1 MPCYNEV
8 RKPKGVN
15 TMFFRILKKDLQR
28 RKATNAILLVFILLA
43 SMFFS
48 SSVNNAMAVL
58 GGIDSFSEKAHAPN
72 LLAAS
77 LQNEAVAELLAGL
90 KSVDSCDVVS
100 AVVLDTDQLTHNGKA
115 VESFSPYLI
124 PFAEQKLTYFD
135 ENNEPITEV
144 APGTVRVSATSMR
157 QAGLSTGDILEFEIG
172 DEIRKLTIAGPLKD
186 ATCLGR
192 LYMMNPEDHDAW
204 FSGSD
209 ELDLTFF
216 YIYTNDRSDATEQL
230 TIAFPSLMIYEIE
243 TLHLNLLPEMILAG
257 ILLAVSICLMLIAFV
272 VLRFTISFTLTE
284 EFRQIGVMK
293 AIGLPNPQIRR
304 LYLAKYLLL
313 AVVGAFIGFLGSIPF
328 SNLLLDSVSQTM
340 VLGSEDSLLINALCC
355 ILVVVIILA
364 FCYSCTAKVKKFTP
378 VDAIRSGTTG
388 ERFQKKGLLR
398 LSKTPGK
405 PTFFLAL
412 NDVLSQPRRFGA
424 IILTLFLCLSLVLM
438 LTTSVN
444 TLKSSGLV
452 PAFDMTRFHLACGAG
467 YDFHPTPDGNQLMR
481 EELKETEALLKQ
493 RGMDCRCY
501 TEVDLTLSLLY
512 KDNKHSTFVSQGIG
526 TTTDQY
532 TYFEGS
538 APCRTGEIA
547 LTKIV
552 ADKLEAGI
560 GDTVTMQIGKENR
573 EFLVTGFYQTIMN
586 TGNSARVHEDES
598 ISYEYLTSTW
608 AMQIEFPDDPSE
620 AEIRSRGERIK
631 EILDIDIVETEAEF
645 VDSMIGMSQTLES
658 VRLLILTISLIII
671 VLIVVL
677 IGQSFIAKERAD
689 IAILKAVGFRNS
701 QIISWQALR
710 FVIICVIATI
720 LALVFH
726 MPLMNLAI
734 TPIFTGMGAAFGI
747 QYEINALE
755 IYCIYPALFLGATCI
770 SAFLTAQYTRTV
782 QTNECSNID

>member
-1 MPCYNEV
+1 
-8 RKPKGVN
+8 
-15 TMFFRILKKDLQR
+15 MFLTILKKDAKR
-28 RKATNAILLVFILLA
+28 RKATNAILLVFIILA
-43 SMFFS
+43 AMFFS
-48 SSVNNAMAVL
+48 SSVNNVLAVL
-58 GGIDSFSEKAHAPN
+58 GGIDSFSEKAHAPD

-77 LQNEAVAELLAGL
+77 TQDDPVEELLAGL
-90 KSVDSCDVVS
+90 ESVDSCDVVS
-100 AVVLDTDQLTHNGKA
+100 AAVLYAQQLTHNGKT
-115 VESFSPYLI
+115 VEDTSPYLI

-144 APGTVRVSATSMR
+144 APGTVRVSAASMR
-157 QAGLSTGDILEFEIG
+157 QAGLEPGDILEFEID
-172 DEIRKLTIAGPLKD
+172 DEVRELTIAGPLKD

-192 LYMMNPEDHDAW
+192 LYMMNPEDYDAW

-209 ELDLTFF
+209 ELGLTFF
-216 YIYTNDRSDATEQL
+216 YIYTNDRSDAMEQL
-230 TIAFPSLMIYEIE
+230 TNAFPSLLLYEIE

-293 AIGLPNPQIRR
+293 AIGLPNPQIRG

-313 AVVGAFIGFLGSIPF
+313 AVIGAFIGFFGSIPF
-328 SNLLLDSVSQTM
+328 SKLLLDSVSQTM
-340 VLGSEDSLLINALCC
+340 VLGNEDSLLINALCC
-355 ILVVVIILA
+355 ILVVGIILA

-388 ERFQKKGLLR
+388 ERFHKKGLLR

-424 IILTLFLCLSLVLM
+424 VILTLFLCLSLVLM
-438 LTTSVN
+438 LTTSIN

-452 PAFDMTRFHLACGAG
+452 PAFNMTRFHLACNAG
-467 YDFHPTPDGNQLMR
+467 YDFHNVPDGNQLMR
-481 EELKETEALLKQ
+481 EDLKNTEALLKQ
-493 RGMDCRCY
+493 GGIDCRCY
-501 TEVDLTLSLLY
+501 TEVEFPFILLY

-538 APCRTGEIA
+538 APCRPGEIA

-552 ADKLEAGI
+552 AEALEAGI
-560 GDTVTMQIGKENR
+560 GDAVTMQIGEENR
-573 EFLVTGFYQTIMN
+573 EFLVTGFYQTMMN
-586 TGNSARVHEDES
+586 MGNSARVHEDEP
-598 ISYEYLTSTW
+598 ISYEYLTSSW
-608 AMQIEFPDDPSE
+608 SMQIEFPDDPSE
-620 AEIRSRGERIK
+620 AEIRHRGEKIK
-631 EILDIDIVETEAEF
+631 EILDIEKVETEAEL
-645 VDSMIGMSQTLES
+645 VDSMIGMAQTMES

-677 IGQSFIAKERAD
+677 IGHSFIAKERAD
-689 IAILKAVGFRNS
+689 IAILKAIGFRNS
-701 QIISWQALR
+701 QIVSWQALR
-710 FVIICVIATI
+710 FVILCIIATI

-734 TPIFTGMGAAFGI
+734 TPIFTGMGASFGI
-747 QYEINALE
+747 QYEIIPLE
-755 IYCIYPALFLGATCI
+755 VFCIYPAIFLAITTI
-770 SAFLTAQYTRTV
+770 SAFLTAQHIRTV

>member
-1 MPCYNEV
+1 
-8 RKPKGVN
+8 
-15 TMFFRILKKDLQR
+15 MFLRILKKDLQR
-28 RKATNAILLVFILLA
+28 RKATNAILLVFIMLA

-48 SSVNNAMAVL
+48 SSVNNVLAVL
-58 GGIDSFSEKAHAPN
+58 GGIDSFSEKAHAPD

-77 LQNEAVAELLAGL
+77 TQDDAVEELLAGL
-90 KSVDSCDVVS
+90 ESVDSCDAVS
-100 AVVLDTDQLTHNGKA
+100 AAVPGAQQLTHNGKA
-115 VESFSPYLI
+115 VGDFSPYLI
-124 PFAEQKLTYFD
+124 RFTEQKLTYFD

-144 APGTVRVSATSMR
+144 APGTVRVSAASMR
-157 QAGLSTGDILEFEIG
+157 QAGLNTGDVLELKLDG
-172 DEIRKLTIAGPLKD
+172 EIRKLTIAGPLKD

-209 ELDLTFF
+209 ELGLTFF
-216 YIYTNDRSDATEQL
+216 YIYTNDRSDAMEQL
-230 TIAFPSLMIYEIE
+230 TNAFPSLLIYEIE
-243 TLHLNLLPEMILAG
+243 TLHLNLFPEMILAG

-293 AIGLPNPQIRR
+293 AIGLPNPQIRG

-313 AVVGAFIGFLGSIPF
+313 SVIGAFIGFFGSIPF
-328 SNLLLDSVSQTM
+328 SELLLDSVSQTM
-340 VLGSEDSLLINALCC
+340 VLGNEDSLLINALCC
-355 ILVVVIILA
+355 ILVVGIILA

-388 ERFQKKGLLR
+388 ERFHKKGLLR

-424 IILTLFLCLSLVLM
+424 VILTLFLCLSLVLM

-452 PAFDMTRFHLACGAG
+452 PAFDMTRFHLACSEGG
-467 YDFHPTPDGNQLMR
+467 YDFHLTPDGNQLMR
-481 EELKETEALLKQ
+481 EDLKETEALLKQ
-493 RGMDCRCY
+493 DGIDCRCY
-501 TEVDLTLSLLY
+501 TEVDLSLSLLY
-512 KDNKHSTFVSQGIG
+512 KGNKHTTFVSQGLG

-538 APCRTGEIA
+538 APCQPGEIA
-547 LTKIV
+547 ITKQV
-552 ADKLEAGI
+552 AEKLDAGI
-560 GDTVTMQIGKENR
+560 GDTITMQIGEENR
-573 EFLVTGFYQTIMN
+573 EFLVTGFYQTMMN
-586 TGNSARVHEDES
+586 MGNSARVHEDEP
-598 ISYEYLTSTW
+598 ISYEYLTNSW
-608 AMQIEFPDDPSE
+608 SMQIEFPDDPSE

-631 EILDIDIVETEAEF
+631 EILDIEKVETEAEL

-658 VRLLILTISLIII
+658 VRLLILNISLIII

-677 IGQSFIAKERAD
+677 IGHSFIAKERAD
-689 IAILKAVGFRNS
+689 IAILKATGFRNS
-701 QIISWQALR
+701 QIVSWQALR
-710 FVIICVIATI
+710 FVILCIIATI

-734 TPIFTGMGAAFGI
+734 NPIFTFMGASFGI

-755 IYCIYPALFLGATCI
+755 IYCIYPAIFLAVTCI

>member
-1 MPCYNEV
+1 
-8 RKPKGVN
+8 
-15 TMFFRILKKDLQR
+15 MFLRILKKDLQR

-48 SSVNNAMAVL
+48 SSVNNVLAVL
-58 GGIDSFSEKAHAPN
+58 GGIDSFSEKAHAPD
-72 LLAAS
+72 LLAGNT
-77 LQNEAVAELLAGL
+77 QNYAVEELLAGL
-90 KSVDSCDVVS
+90 ESVDSCDVVS
-100 AVVLDTDQLTHNGKA
+100 AATLDPQLLTHNGMA
-115 VESFSPYLI
+115 VHDFSPYLI
-124 PFAEQKLTYFD
+124 PLAEQKLTYFD

-144 APGTVRVSATSMR
+144 APGTVRVSAASMR
-157 QAGLSTGDILEFEIG
+157 QAGLEPGDVLEFELG
-172 DEIRKLTIAGPLKD
+172 DEVRELTIAGPLKD

-192 LYMMNPEDHDAW
+192 LYMMNPEDYDAW
-204 FSGSD
+204 FSGSY
-209 ELDLTFF
+209 ELDFTLF
-216 YIYTNDRSDATEQL
+216 YIYTNDRSDTMEQL
-230 TIAFPSLMIYEIE
+230 IDAFPSLLLYEIE

-293 AIGLPNPQIRR
+293 AIGLPNRQIRG

-313 AVVGAFIGFLGSIPF
+313 AVVGAFIGFFGSIPF
-328 SNLLLDSVSQTM
+328 SDLLLDSVSQTM
-340 VLGSEDSLLINALCC
+340 VLGNEDSLLINAFCC
-355 ILVVVIILA
+355 ILVVGIILA
-364 FCYSCTAKVKKFTP
+364 FCYSCTAKVQKFTP

-388 ERFQKKGLLR
+388 ERFHKKGLLR
-398 LSKTPGK
+398 LSKTPGN

-424 IILTLFLCLSLVLM
+424 VILTLFLCLSLVLM

-452 PAFDMTRFHLACGAG
+452 PAFDMTRFHLACSGG
-467 YDFHPTPDGNQLMR
+467 YDFRHTPDGNRLMR
-481 EELKETEALLKQ
+481 EDLKETEALLQ
-493 RGMDCRCY
+493 QGGIDCRCY
-501 TEVDLTLSLLY
+501 AEVNLTLTLLY
-512 KDNKHSTFVSQGIG
+512 KDNKHTSFVSQGLG

-538 APCRTGEIA
+538 APCRPGEIA
-547 LTKIV
+547 ITKQV

-560 GDTVTMQIGKENR
+560 GDTVTMQIGEENR
-573 EFLVTGFYQTIMN
+573 EFLVTGFYQSMMN
-586 TGNSARVHEDES
+586 MGNSARVHEEED
-598 ISYEYLTSTW
+598 ISYEYLSNSW
-608 AMQIEFPDDPSE
+608 SMQIEFPDDPSE

-631 EILDIDIVETEAEF
+631 EILDIDEVETEAEY
-645 VDSMIGMSQTLES
+645 VDSLIGMARTMES

-677 IGQSFIAKERAD
+677 IGHSFIAKERAD

-710 FVIICVIATI
+710 FVILCMIATV
-720 LALVFH
+720 LALIFH

-734 TPIFTGMGAAFGI
+734 SPIFTGMGASFGI
-747 QYEINALE
+747 RYEINALE
-755 IYCIYPALFLGATCI
+755 IYCIYPAIFLAVTCI

>member
-1 MPCYNEV
+1 
-8 RKPKGVN
+8 
-15 TMFFRILKKDLQR
+15 MFFRILKKDLQR
-28 RKATNAILLVFILLA
+28 RKATNAILLVFVLLA

-48 SSVNNAMAVL
+48 SSVNNMLAVL
-58 GGIDSFSEKAHAPN
+58 GGIDSFSEKAHAPD

-77 LQNEAVAELLAGL
+77 TQDDAVEELLAGL
-90 KSVDSCDVVS
+90 ESVDSCDAVS
-100 AVVLDTDQLTHNGKA
+100 AAVLAAQQLTHNGKTVGDA
-115 VESFSPYLI
+115 SPHLI
-124 PFAEQKLTYFD
+124 RFAEQKLTYFD
-135 ENNEPITEV
+135 ENNEPIKEV
-144 APGTVRVSATSMR
+144 APGTVRVSAGSMR
-157 QAGLSTGDILEFEIG
+157 QAGLEPGDVLEIELNG
-172 DEIRKLTIAGPLKD
+172 KIRELTIAGPLKD
-186 ATCLGR
+186 ATCLGK
-192 LYMMNPEDHDAW
+192 LYMMNPEDYDAW

-209 ELDLTFF
+209 ELGLTIF
-216 YIYTNDRSDATEQL
+216 YIYTNDRSDAMEQL
-230 TIAFPSLMIYEIE
+230 TNAFPSLLLYKIE
-243 TLHLNLLPEMILAG
+243 ALHLNLFPEMILAG

-293 AIGLPNPQIRR
+293 AIGLPNPQIRG

-313 AVVGAFIGFLGSIPF
+313 AVIGAFIGFFGSIPF
-328 SNLLLDSVSQTM
+328 SELLLDSVSQTM
-340 VLGSEDSLLINALCC
+340 VLGNEDSLLINALCC
-355 ILVVVIILA
+355 ILVVGIILA

-388 ERFQKKGLLR
+388 ERFHKKGLLR

-424 IILTLFLCLSLVLM
+424 VIFTLFLCLSLVLM

-452 PAFDMTRFHLACGAG
+452 PAFNMTRFHLACNAG
-467 YDFHPTPDGNQLMR
+467 HDFHNVPDGNQLIR
-481 EELKETEALLKQ
+481 EDLKETEALLKQ
-493 RGMDCRCY
+493 GGIDCRCY
-501 TEVDLTLSLLY
+501 TEVDLSLTLLY
-512 KDNKHSTFVSQGIG
+512 KGNKHSTFVSQGIG

-552 ADKLEAGI
+552 AEALDAGI
-560 GDTVTMQIGKENR
+560 GDTVTMQIGEENR
-573 EFLVTGFYQTIMN
+573 EFLVTGFYQTMMN
-586 TGNSARVHEDES
+586 MGNSARVHEDED
-598 ISYEYLTSTW
+598 ISYEYLVNAWS
-608 AMQIEFPDDPSE
+608 MQIEFPDDPSE

-631 EILDIDIVETEAEF
+631 EILDIEKVETEAEF
-645 VDSMIGMSQTLES
+645 VDSMIGMAKTMES

-677 IGQSFIAKERAD
+677 IGHSFIAKERAD
-689 IAILKAVGFRNS
+689 IAILKAIGFRNS
-701 QIISWQALR
+701 QIVSWQALR
-710 FVIICVIATI
+710 FVILCIIATI

-734 TPIFTGMGAAFGI
+734 TPIFTGMGASFGI

-755 IYCIYPALFLGATCI
+755 IYCIYPAIFLAVTCI

>member
-1 MPCYNEV
+1 
-8 RKPKGVN
+8 
-15 TMFFRILKKDLQR
+15 MFLTILKKDSKR
-28 RKATNAILLVFILLA
+28 RKATNAILLVFVLLA

-48 SSVNNAMAVL
+48 SSVNNVLAVL
-58 GGIDSFSEKAHAPN
+58 GGIDSFSEKAHAPD

-77 LQNEAVAELLAGL
+77 TQDAPVEELLAGL

-100 AVVLDTDQLTHNGKA
+100 ANVLYTQQLTHNGKT
-115 VESFSPYLI
+115 VEDTSPYLI
-124 PFAEQKLTYFD
+124 RFAEQKLTYFD

-144 APGTVRVSATSMR
+144 APGTVRVSAASMR
-157 QAGLSTGDILEFEIG
+157 QAGLEQGDILVFELG
-172 DEIRKLTIAGPLKD
+172 DEVRELTIAGPLKD

-192 LYMMNPEDHDAW
+192 LYMMNPEDYDAW
-204 FSGSD
+204 FSESD

-216 YIYTNDRSDATEQL
+216 YIYTNDRSDAMEQL
-230 TIAFPSLMIYEIE
+230 TTVFSGLLIYEIE

-293 AIGLPNPQIRR
+293 AIGLPNPQIRG

-313 AVVGAFIGFLGSIPF
+313 AVIGAFIGFFGSIPF
-328 SNLLLDSVSQTM
+328 SKLLLDSISQTM
-340 VLGSEDSLLINALCC
+340 VLGNEDSLLINALCC
-355 ILVVVIILA
+355 ILVVGIILA
-364 FCYSCTAKVKKFTP
+364 FCYSCTAKVKKLTP

-388 ERFQKKGLLR
+388 ERFHKKGLLR
-398 LSKTPGK
+398 LSKTPGN

-424 IILTLFLCLSLVLM
+424 VILTLFLCLSLVLM

-452 PAFDMTRFHLACGAG
+452 PAFNMTRFHLACSAG
-467 YDFHPTPDGNQLMR
+467 YDFRPTPDGNRLMR
-481 EELKETEALLKQ
+481 EDLKETEALLKQ
-493 RGMDCRCY
+493 GGIDCRCY
-501 TEVDLTLSLLY
+501 AEVDFSLSLLY
-512 KDNKHSTFVSQGIG
+512 KSNKHTILVSQGLG

-538 APCRTGEIA
+538 APCQPGEIA
-547 LTKIV
+547 ITKQV
-552 ADKLEAGI
+552 AEKLDAGI
-560 GDTVTMQIGKENR
+560 GDTITMQIGEENR
-573 EFLVTGFYQTIMN
+573 EFLVTGFYQTMMN
-586 TGNSARVHEDES
+586 MGSSARVHEDEP
-598 ISYEYLTSTW
+598 ISYEYLTNSW
-608 AMQIEFPDDPSE
+608 SMQIEFPDDPSE

-631 EILDIDIVETEAEF
+631 EILDIEKVETEAEL
-645 VDSMIGMSQTLES
+645 VDSMIGMAQTMES

-677 IGQSFIAKERAD
+677 IGHSFIAKERAD
-689 IAILKAVGFRNS
+689 IAILKAIGFRNS
-701 QIISWQALR
+701 QIVSWQALR
-710 FVIICVIATI
+710 FVILCIIATI

-734 TPIFTGMGAAFGI
+734 TPIFTGMGASFGI

-755 IYCIYPALFLGATCI
+755 IYCIYPAIFLAATCI
-770 SAFLTAQYTRTV
+770 SAFLTAQYTRIV